1 MATLAEIRAKLKEQE
16 TRPTGGERT
25 GGDNSIYPFWN
36 LKEGQEA
43 VVRFLPDGDSDNTFF
58 WVERAMI
65 KLPFAGIKGETESK
79 QVQVQVPCMEMYG
92 GTCPILS
99 EVRGWF
105 KDPNLEDMGRKYWK
119 KRSYIFQGFVTEDG
133 LKEDSKPENP
143 IRRFIIGPQIFQL
156 IRGALLDPEMD
167 NLPTDIL
174 HGVDFKLIKTS
185 KGGYADYSTSK
196 WSRRERPLSDDEQT
210 ALKAHGLYN
219 LKDFLPK
226 KPGEVELKVIK
237 EMFEASVDGEP
248 FDMERWGQYFK
259 PAGMSQATG
268 DPVAKTTK
276 AAPVVAD
283 DDEAPWEQPAAK
295 AAPAPAAKQE
305 ESKPASNGRAEDIL
319 AMIRN
324 RNKQ

>member
-1 MATLAEIRAKLKEQE
+1 MASLAEIRAKLKEQE
-16 TRPTGGERT
+16 NRTGDNSQRT

-65 KLPFAGIKGETESK
+65 KLPFSGIKGEADSK

-92 GTCPILS
+92 DTCPILS
-99 EVRGWF
+99 EVRAWF
-105 KDPNLEDMGRKYWK
+105 KDPSLEDMGRKYWK

-133 LKEDSKPENP
+133 LREENRPENP

-167 NLPTDIL
+167 NLPTDTL

-196 WSRRERPLSDDEQT
+196 WSRRERPLSDEEQS
-210 ALKAHGLYN
+210 AVKAHGLYN

-226 KPGEVELKVIK
+226 KPGDVELRVIK

-248 FDMERWGQYFK
+248 FDMSRWGQYFK

-268 DPVAKTTK
+268 DPVAKTKTPVASEEDYDDEPASTPK
-276 AAPVVAD
+276 VVAAP
-283 DDEAPWEQPAAK
+283 
-295 AAPAPAAKQE
+295 KQE
-305 ESKPASNGRAEDIL
+305 DSAPKASGRAEDIL

-324 RNKQ
+324 RQK